1 MSSVLDML
9 GPGCLLSILEEHC
22 GESIKVFV
30 HLEVHGIDANL
41 GVKSIW
47 RDVKA

>member
-1 MSSVLDML
+1 MEKAL
-9 GPGCLLSILEEHC
+9 
-22 GESIKVFV
+22 VFV
-30 HLEVHGIDANL
+30 RLEVHGIDANL